1 MVANCSKYFSA
12 KDGTDRKP
20 PALERP
26 AQRGIMLCMSA
37 KTQPSEK
44 PCNADRSQR
53 DSCVYYHAKTG
64 RCTQGNTTWQEKAAK
79 KG

>member
-1 MVANCSKYFSA
+1 
-12 KDGTDRKP
+12 
-20 PALERP
+20 
-26 AQRGIMLCMSA
+26 MLCMSA